1 MEIEGDNKNIG
12 NETNNTGSSSHGA
25 LESSQ
30 NQPSRSVLTKVES
43 HAPTKSS
50 EDVAGGVINNPPV
63 QMMERPG
70 EPNTS
75 PNYTFPSHVFS
86 KSTANS
92 QVEWSTASNESLFSI
107 YMGNTSFSNELG
119 CFKSW
124 ELDKSVDVSVQ
135 DQPYAS
141 PNHNLAASTNKFNA
155 ISKRTHVLQNE
166 LSSKNAEAKAAETMR
181 EVIMESSQTTQNVGK
196 GDDKA
201 FEPQRQSNDS
211 SNSYAFQQSSKG
223 PDKSVSSLSAGEK
236 QEQQESSNTADQAP
250 KPTTDA
256 SNGWSCFS
264 CCS

>member
-1 MEIEGDNKNIG
+1 MEAEGDNKNIG

-30 NQPSRSVLTKVES
+30 NQPSTSVLAKVES

-50 EDVAGGVINNPPV
+50 EDVAGGVIHNPPV

-124 ELDKSVDVSVQ
+124 ELDKPGDVSVQ

-155 ISKRTHVLQNE
+155 ISKRTHELQNE

-181 EVIMESSQTTQNVGK
+181 EVIMESSQTTQNVGE

-201 FEPQRQSNDS
+201 FEPRRQSNDS
-211 SNSYAFQQSSKG
+211 SNSYAFQHT
-223 PDKSVSSLSAGEK
+223 GEK

-256 SNGWSCFS
+256 DASNGWSCFS